1 MNCKSKNSRVK
12 ITMLGTANALAK
24 KCYNTCFVLENE
36 HGKLLV
42 DAGGGNQILSRL
54 DKAGIPLTSLN
65 YMFVT
70 HAHTDHILGCIWI
83 IRMIST
89 AINRGEYTGTF
100 TIYTH
105 DDVAELLE
113 LMTIRMLPKKIAKEL
128 GNGIKIVRLSD
139 GENAQDSI
147 LGMTLTA
154 FSIHSTKLVQ
164 FGFMLSD
171 GDYKLTCLGDEPY
184 NAECEKYAKNA
195 DILLCEAFCLYED
208 REIFHPYEKHHSTA
222 MDAAKLAT
230 ELGVKSLLLYHTE
243 EKTIATRKEKYT
255 AEAKQ
260 FFSGDVYV
268 PEDLEVIEGV

>member
-1 MNCKSKNSRVK
+1 MK

-36 HGKLLV
+36 HGRMLV
-42 DAGGGNQILSRL
+42 DAGGGNQILTRL
-54 DKAGIPLTSLN
+54 DEANIPLTSLN
-65 YMFVT
+65 SMFVT

-89 AINRGEYTGTF
+89 AINRGEFSGVF

-113 LMTIRMLPKKIAKEL
+113 LMTVRMLPKKIAKEL

-139 GENAQDSI
+139 GESAAESI
-147 LGMTLTA
+147 LGMKLTA
-154 FSIHSTKLVQ
+154 FSIQSTKLVQ

-171 GDYKLTCLGDEPY
+171 GEYKLCCLGDEPY
-184 NAECEKYAKNA
+184 NPACEKYAKGA
-195 DILLCEAFCLYED
+195 DTLLCEAFCLYED
-208 REIFHPYEKHHSTA
+208 RDVFHPYEKHHSTV

-230 ELGVKSLLLYHTE
+230 ELGVKTLLLYHTE

-260 FFSGDVYV
+260 YFDGTVYV
-268 PEDLEVIEGV
+268 PYDLESIEGV